1 MSKKIT
7 FHVKPGK
14 KENVDVEAWV
24 KNRTLLQDNIPQE
37 SVPEKMKMQRFTIDV
52 PISLHRKIKTSC
64 ASRSVKMADEI
75 RHLLYQHYD
84 N

>member
-7 FHVKPGK
+7 FHVKPSK
-14 KENVDVEAWV
+14 KESVDVEAWV
-24 KNRTLLQDNIPQE
+24 KNRTLLQDTIPQE
-37 SVPEKMKMQRFTIDV
+37 IAPEKMQRFTIDV

>member
-7 FHVKPGK
+7 FHVKPSK
-14 KENVDVEAWV
+14 KESVDVEAWV
-24 KNRTLLQDNIPQE
+24 KNRTLIQEYIPPE
-37 SVPEKMKMQRFTIDV
+37 VVPEKMKRFTIDV
-52 PISLHRKIKTSC
+52 PIGLHRKIKTSC

-75 RHLLYQHYD
+75 RHLLYQQYD

>member
-7 FHVKPGK
+7 FHVKPDK
-14 KENVDVEAWV
+14 KDVAHVEAWV
-24 KNRTLLQDNIPQE
+24 KNRTLSKENVSQE
-37 SVPEKMKMQRFTIDV
+37 IVPEKMQRFTIDV

-75 RHLLYQHYD
+75 RHLLFQHYD
-84 N
+84 T